1 MRGLF
6 LMLGVVAM
14 GLAAGCGEEET
25 VPDTE
30 IVEAMEL
37 ELSTDRP
44 VYAIGGDPFCE
55 VDQDLLNNETEVEEA
70 SGEDELGLVITDSE
84 ETVGVQA
91 VPPFDPRCEQRAR
104 RALNGVAEE

>member
-1 MRGLF
+1 MI
-6 LMLGVVAM
+6 LGVVAM
-14 GLAAGCGEEET
+14 GFAVGCGEEET

-55 VDQDLLNNETEVEEA
+55 VDEDLLNNETEVEQA
-70 SGEDELGLVITDSE
+70 KGEDDLGLVITDSE
-84 ETVGVQA
+84 ETVGVQGI
-91 VPPFDPRCEQRAR
+91 PPFDPNCAKKAG